1 MNLYI
6 AFLQSL
12 ATMAVTTCYN
22 SFGAASYISI
32 YEPEV
37 PAKAKTWKETHE
49 TFLGKIARKMC
60 KQQDGITNIG
70 IGNRK

>member
-1 MNLYI
+1 MNLFV

-37 PAKAKTWKETHE
+37 PAKAKTWKEAHE
-49 TFLGKIARKMC
+49 TFLGKVSKEVL
-60 KQQDGITNIG
+60 K
-70 IGNRK
+70 